1 MWDFTH
7 NLQLQCGISFF
18 LARSVPK
25 EIRQAYH
32 LNYTQVCDQ
41 MAEQEDPELTS
52 SHGHTKLATIY
63 GTTIDENNW
72 KMSRKD
78 FPHQRY
84 K

>member
-1 MWDFTH
+1 
-7 NLQLQCGISFF
+7 
-18 LARSVPK
+18 
-25 EIRQAYH
+25 
-32 LNYTQVCDQ
+32 

-52 SHGHTKLATIY
+52 PHGHTKLATIY